1 MDDLREQ
8 VAAAMNPKGQLGDAV
23 AQPEM
28 KLGALA
34 FADDLGRMLWR
45 LKYGQDTAPQTF
57 HRAALL
63 LARRARGLKRLRRGH
78 RMSRRATEADLGDGD
93 LLERLAARAVA
104 EWVNDRC
111 SSCSG
116 RGRVGGGAVVRG
128 RDGCPVCGG
137 ARWISW
143 EERIPFA
150 APGLVLRWR
159 DRCDRCDGLGGVAA
173 GGKLHRMAVCA
184 GCGGSGRARYA
195 DADRAHALRLPLETY
210 RRRWSD
216 VLLGMLA
223 VLDAFDGDTENVVAR
238 QLRVRI
244 ASPTDM
250 D

>member
-45 LKYGQDTAPQTF
+45 LKYGQDTTPQTF
-57 HRAALL
+57 HRAVLL

-78 RMSRRATEADLGDGD
+78 RVSRKAMQADGGDGD
-93 LLERLAARAVA
+93 LLERLAARAVG
-104 EWVNDRC
+104 EWVKDRC
-111 SSCSG
+111 HVCAG
-116 RGRVGGGAVVRG
+116 RGRLGGGSILRRRVT
-128 RDGCPVCGG
+128 CPECSG
-137 ARWISW
+137 ARWVSW

-150 APGLVLRWR
+150 APGLVLLWR
-159 DRCDRCDGLGGVAA
+159 DPCGTCNGLGGVGAR
-173 GGKLHRMAVCA
+173 GELQRMAVCGA
-184 GCGGSGRARYA
+184 CGGSGRARYA

-223 VLDAFDGDTENVVAR
+223 VLDAFDGDTENVVSR
-238 QLRVRI
+238 QLRVRL
-244 ASPTDM
+244 ASPQDI